1 MTWTDRHL
9 MSAHERV
16 NVAYEMLSVAY
27 NELDEQFLNAKA
39 LINSAHT
46 IVGDALRELGTLVHE
61 RTERP

>member
-9 MSAHERV
+9 MSALDRV

-27 NELDEQFLNAKA
+27 NELDGRFLNAKA
-39 LINSAHT
+39 LINTAHSL
-46 IVGDALRELGTLVHE
+46 VCDAQKELGTLVHE